1 MTVLQ
6 VTLLKHRKDMPKRLP
21 GVLTTP
27 PSGRLPCEH
36 MRQQSPRDCL
46 AVDTG
51 GTRPSSCQLRHR
63 PGEAKSA
70 AGEDGKLME
79 IAFGGKFWESLF
91 WTWRTFCIL
100 GRSLGNIQ
108 KHHDTLTNNSITSV
122 ENCVAVGNLTLKN
135 QTQQHTLLRVIS
147 NLARR
152 GPVTKNFHV
161 QSMVNVTLKL
171 L

>member
-6 VTLLKHRKDMPKRLP
+6 VTLLKHGKDMPKRLP
-21 GVLTTP
+21 GVLMTP

-63 PGEAKSA
+63 PGEAKTA

-91 WTWRTFCIL
+91 WTWNDLEDFLYTWKESR
-100 GRSLGNIQ
+100 
-108 KHHDTLTNNSITSV
+108 KHPETS
-122 ENCVAVGNLTLKN
+122 
-135 QTQQHTLLRVIS
+135 
-147 NLARR
+147 
-152 GPVTKNFHV
+152 
-161 QSMVNVTLKL
+161 
-171 L
+171 